1 MCVLFESKK
10 LKEKGNESRKKEK
23 RKNLLFYSFLDG

>member
-10 LKEKGNESRKKEK
+10 LKEKGNESRKKE
-23 RKNLLFYSFLDG
+23 RKEKKFTVLFIS